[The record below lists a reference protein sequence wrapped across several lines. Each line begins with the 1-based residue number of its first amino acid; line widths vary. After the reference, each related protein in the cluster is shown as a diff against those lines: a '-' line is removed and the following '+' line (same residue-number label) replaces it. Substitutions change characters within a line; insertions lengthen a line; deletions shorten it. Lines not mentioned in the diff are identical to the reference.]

1 MIMQQLSQE
10 WFEARCGKVTASKI
24 SDVVARTKT
33 KWAASRANYMTQLL
47 IERLTG
53 MKEEGYTNAAMQWG
67 IDTEPQARDAYVFMT
82 DNDVEQVGFIDHPE
96 IKMSGASPD
105 GLVFDNGLIE
115 IKCPTSA
122 THLNTMLTGKIDK
135 KYIDQMQW
143 QMECTDRRWCDFVSF
158 DPRFPE
164 EYQIFIK
171 TIKRDEDRI
180 SELRTGVIMFNS
192 ELDEMIE
199 KLKLSV

>member
-1 MIMQQLSQE
+1 MEQLSQA
-10 WFEARCGKVTASKI
+10 WFSARCGRVTASRI

-33 KWAASRANYMTQLL
+33 GWAASRANYMTQLL

-53 MKEEGYTNAAMQWG
+53 VKEEGYTNAAMQWG
-67 IDTEPQARDAYVFMT
+67 IDTESQARDAYVFMT

-143 QMECTDRRWCDFVSF
+143 QMECTDRMWCDFVSF